1 MLSSCSSCT
10 TVQRLLKA
18 TRLSEVKSDHC
29 CEAAGSLCEV
39 MIRPPAP
46 PAGEQQGAAAAA
58 ALKDAGNAHFQAK
71 RFEEALECYTRA
83 LALAPH
89 NHLLWSNSSMA
100 RAALN
105 QWFESEAV
113 SYFKIRDL

>member
-1 MLSSCSSCT
+1 MRAAVHTLLHAPECARAPHAKLSKCDSPHFQ
-10 TVQRLLKA
+10 VI
-18 TRLSEVKSDHC
+18 
-29 CEAAGSLCEV
+29 LCEV

-113 SYFKIRDL
+113 SYFNIRDL